1 MNLKKISAEI
11 PQEQETQV
19 LQYVKD
25 IESHLPFLVDLN
37 SKERIRL
44 AKLSRGR
51 VDMVDCS
58 FIHATSSPRY
68 LPSFVTLGGFKKDV
82 DLRDCLQRIGAEI
95 DSLKE
100 KIDDTILLVGS
111 EAYRSARL
119 FYKIVK
125 AAAGVGEEDA
135 ERIAKDISCHFKKK
149 TPSENNTGN
158 PDNMEN
164 TGSIDTD
171 RTGNCTPE
179 PPVETK

>member
-58 FIHATSSPRY
+58 FIHSCHFNPGISP
-68 LPSFVTLGGFKKDV
+68 
-82 DLRDCLQRIGAEI
+82 
-95 DSLKE
+95 
-100 KIDDTILLVGS
+100 
-111 EAYRSARL
+111 
-119 FYKIVK
+119 
-125 AAAGVGEEDA
+125 
-135 ERIAKDISCHFKKK
+135 ISCHFKKK
-149 TPSENNTGN
+149 TSSENNTDN
-158 PDNMEN
+158 PDNTEN
-164 TGSIDTD
+164 TDSIDTD

-179 PPVETK
+179 PPVETN